1 MSSPTEVDILR
12 VKTNLRNMI
21 NFNNQLYVQGNTKI
35 LNAFLLLSIS
45 DDHDLGFEI
54 GLNLLKGAM
63 IGIGAEGGI
72 IGAIAANFLCGV
84 VDSYTTTKPVSLNV
98 QMSNLITRFQ
108 KTSEQLDVDLEM
120 YYGNPSQYWNTTF
133 IGSVTN
139 AFGTYPVSCTFS
151 DLATIDFPDETNSL
165 FMDYILKAQYALD
178 QQVWFTLLPNFVI
191 TKFYPSTI
199 YPCKTYSEQKMET
212 NAAWFYGVHKSYWNN
227 WTYYHDTNRKGEDTS
242 YYSQNENDIGTG
254 AGAFTDGHLNDS
266 ACDYLFIDSYDN
278 VIINANGLFHRSF
291 VFTQMPSIKHKTYTY
306 YNLTEKEAVK
316 EEEKEAVKEE
326 KEAEKE
332 NTEN

>member
-1 MSSPTEVDILR
+1 MASPTEEQILH
-12 VKTNLRNMI
+12 VKSNLRNMI
-21 NFNNQLYVQGNTKI
+21 DFNNQLYVEGNTKI
-35 LNAFLLLSIS
+35 LNAFLLLSIP
-45 DDHDLGFEI
+45 DDHDLGFDI

-120 YYGNPSQYWNTTF
+120 YYGNPAQYWNTTLS
-133 IGSVTN
+133 GSVTN
-139 AFGTYPVSCTFS
+139 AFGTYPVSSTFS
-151 DLATIDFPDETNSL
+151 DLATIDFPATTNSL
-165 FMDYILKAQYALD
+165 FMNYILSAQYALD
-178 QQVWFTLLPNFVI
+178 QQVWFTLLVNFKI
-191 TKFYPSTI
+191 TQFNPSTM
-199 YPCKTYSEQKMET
+199 YPCKNNSELSMQQ

-227 WTYYHDTNRKGEDTS
+227 WTYYHNTNRKGEDNS
-242 YYSQNENDIGTG
+242 YYEHWENNIGTG

-278 VIINANGLFHRSF
+278 VIINVNGLFHRNF
-291 VFTQMPSIKHKTYTY
+291 VFTQMPKIKHTTYTY
-306 YNLTEKEAVK
+306 NH
-316 EEEKEAVKEE
+316 
-326 KEAEKE
+326 
-332 NTEN
+332 

>member
-1 MSSPTEVDILR
+1 MSSPTEAEILL

-21 NFNNQLYVQGNTKI
+21 NFNNELYVQGNTKI

-45 DDHDLGFEI
+45 DDHDLGFDI

-63 IGIGAEGGI
+63 IGIGGEGAI

-84 VDSYTTTKPVSLNV
+84 VDSYTTTKPESLNV

-108 KTSEQLDVDLEM
+108 KTSEQLNVDLEM
-120 YYGNPSQYWNTTF
+120 YYGNPSYYWNTTF
-133 IGSVTN
+133 NGSVTN
-139 AFGTYPVSCTFS
+139 AFGTYPISSIFS
-151 DLATIDFPDETNSL
+151 NLATIDFPDETNSL

-178 QQVWFTLLPNFVI
+178 QQVWFTLLPNFKI
-191 TKFYPSTI
+191 TKFYPSTM
-199 YPCKTYSEQKMET
+199 YPCKTYSEQQMES

-227 WTYYHDTNRKGEDTS
+227 WTYNHDTNRKGEDTS
-242 YYSQNENDIGTG
+242 YYSENQNDIGTG

-278 VIINANGLFHRSF
+278 VIINPNGLFHRNF
-291 VFTQMPSIKHKTYTY
+291 VFTQMPNIKHTTYTY
-306 YNLTEKEAVK
+306 NH
-316 EEEKEAVKEE
+316 
-326 KEAEKE
+326 
-332 NTEN
+332 